1 LKRKVFSSFTLAVP
15 AAAQLGP
22 KAQTIG
28 VEERCFHPPLRTALR
43 TVVAG
48 AALLCLMA
56 ASQLAVNSGLTL
68 LDREISAS
76 FVRGI
81 IR

>member
-1 LKRKVFSSFTLAVP
+1 MKRKVFSSFTLAVP
-15 AAAQLGP
+15 AAAQLGR

-48 AALLCLMA
+48 AALLLFLA
-56 ASQLAVNSGLTL
+56 ISQRAVNSGLNL
-68 LDREISAS
+68 LNREIARS
-76 FVRGI
+76 FARGVTH
-81 IR
+81 